1 MRTDER
7 IRVLLQRTPGDIPA
21 FQGDLDRVVARVR
34 VRRGRKRATVIAVSI
49 VVLAGVALPLG
60 LLYGLGSSSHPAT
73 SPSPPSPPVRPVLA
87 AQTHVS
93 SGAVDVAVSDGAV
106 WVPGFGAV
114 SRLDP
119 ATDRVVGRVRTPGTG
134 DYSSIA
140 VGEGSV
146 WVTAGRGGVYRI
158 DPAINRVV
166 ATVHVGGFVQGS
178 AVGAGRVWVTRPTEG
193 PGDLIRIDPQTN
205 EFAGPAIKVCPGPI
219 DVTYGRGAVW
229 VENTSPPSVMRVD
242 PTTGHVST
250 VPVVGAVAVGYGS
263 LWAASD
269 DSLTRFDPET
279 GRIVATVPVPRAQ
292 GIAIGA
298 GELLVL
304 ASPRSSSPTLFYPIK
319 HTTALWEVDPD
330 TNRIVGKGSRLDAL
344 QPIAIAANSE
354 SVWIADY
361 DGGTITRFRLAP

>member
-34 VRRGRKRATVIAVSI
+34 VRGGRKRATVIAVSI

-119 ATDRVVGRVRTPGTG
+119 ATVR
-134 DYSSIA
+134 
-140 VGEGSV
+140 
-146 WVTAGRGGVYRI
+146 
-158 DPAINRVV
+158 
-166 ATVHVGGFVQGS
+166 VGGFVQGI

-205 EFAGPAIKVCPGPI
+205 EFAGPAIKVGPGPI
-219 DVTYGRGAVW
+219 DVTYGLGAVW

-361 DGGTITRFRLAP
+361 DGG

>member
-34 VRRGRKRATVIAVSI
+34 VRGGRKRATVIAVSI

-60 LLYGLGSSSHPAT
+60 LLYGLGSSSHPAA

-119 ATDRVVGRVRTPGTG
+119 
-134 DYSSIA
+134 
-140 VGEGSV
+140 
-146 WVTAGRGGVYRI
+146 
-158 DPAINRVV
+158 
-166 ATVHVGGFVQGS
+166 
-178 AVGAGRVWVTRPTEG
+178 
-193 PGDLIRIDPQTN
+193 QTN
-205 EFAGPAIKVCPGPI
+205 EFAGPAIKVGPGPI
-219 DVTYGRGAVW
+219 DVTYGLGAVW

-279 GRIVATVPVPRAQ
+279 GRIVATVPVPRAA

-361 DGGTITRFRLAP
+361 DGGTITRFR